1 MPSQNLQLVLSFFHE
16 TGRSQG
22 RFLFAN
28 ILVETN
34 WNFCKFKNNMEGIKR
49 LKVVYGYQDVFN
61 TCLPS
66 DTFSLLRK
74 YSTKNI
80 LIKIAYINAIIYDLK
95 EEKHDRRIFEEV
107 LFGQM
112 SIVRKLVDYL
122 DYKISNGSF
131 FASAHLSELIKD
143 ALNNYNESQQEDLPY
158 PEFALDLFKTILIYN
173 EKYNDKLDAKSN
185 LTSFRDVFALDALQ
199 QYYVRSTTPM
209 IYLLKFAFMCKFLSG
224 DLQLRDATIS
234 FCQDYGM
241 ATPWNIA
248 KFLIGLYTDTDKNN
262 AKFVLKKTAI
272 PTDFLKDWTIGKEY
286 ITQKKR
292 LTLNFDIIPRPLF
305 ESGNEELI
313 ILDFN
318 FFQYT
323 IDQGFFFK
331 IFKKTIEPCGGKL
344 SNLNNFLSFIGKE
357 YFEDYLCKILLQ
369 KIFSHNRQVV
379 YSDDKYQDFLIKTS
393 SDNLLV
399 IEAKMTN
406 VNAKA
411 MENIDFD
418 AFRKEIEDNF
428 LSKKEASGKNKGV
441 YQILHQLKQISDNA
455 NHDELSDILKIKNIK
470 RLNIYPILLT
480 SDTNYNVFG
489 TNAFVNEKCSADFAE
504 IREKYQTVKPVL
516 VLNVNTLIKYFGY
529 FKRNKNNFTDLIKGY
544 FKEID
549 RQKKQ
554 YHSDKDDIYSYLASS
569 ISFDSYLQKRLQ
581 NETIVEFFKPFSE
594 DFSSELSGL
603 DFSLSQSKS

>member
-1 MPSQNLQLVLSFFHE
+1 
-16 TGRSQG
+16 
-22 RFLFAN
+22 
-28 ILVETN
+28 
-34 WNFCKFKNNMEGIKR
+34 MEGIKS
-49 LKVVYGYQDVFN
+49 LKAVYGYQDVFKAS
-61 TCLPS
+61 LPR

-112 SIVRKLVDYL
+112 SIVRKLVDFL

-143 ALNNYNESQQEDLPY
+143 ALNNYNESQKEDFPY

-173 EKYNDKLDAKSN
+173 EKYNDKLDATSN

-199 QYYVRSTTPM
+199 QYYIRSTTPM
-209 IYLLKFAFMCKFLSG
+209 IYLLKFAFMCKFLSS
-224 DLQLRDATIS
+224 DQQLKDATIS

-241 ATPWNIA
+241 ASPWNIA

-272 PTDFLKDWTIGKEY
+272 PIEFLKDWTIGKGY
-286 ITQKKR
+286 MTQKKR
-292 LTLNFDIIPRPLF
+292 LTLNFDVIPRPLF
-305 ESGNEELI
+305 ESGDEELI

-323 IDQGFFFK
+323 VDQGFFFK

-357 YFEDYLCKILLQ
+357 YFEDYLCKTLLL

-379 YSDDKYQDFLIKTS
+379 HSDDKYQDFLIKAS

-418 AFRKEIEDNF
+418 AFKKEITSNF
-428 LSKKEASGKNKGV
+428 LSKKEVIGKNRGV
-441 YQILHQLKQISDNA
+441 YQILHQLKQVSDNA
-455 NHDELSDILKIKNIK
+455 NHKEISEIFKIKNTK
-470 RLNIYPILLT
+470 KLNIYPILLT

-489 TNAFVNEKCSADFAE
+489 TNHFINVQCSADFDE
-504 IREKYQTVKPVL
+504 IRNKFQTIKPVL
-516 VLNVNTLIKYFGY
+516 VLNVNTLITYFSY
-529 FKRNKNNFTDLIKGY
+529 LKANKNSFTDLIKSY
-544 FKEID
+544 FKEIGK
-549 RQKKQ
+549 REKQ
-554 YHSDKDDIYSYLASS
+554 YQSDKNDIYSYLTSS
-569 ISFDSYLQKRLQ
+569 ISFDSYIRKRLQ
-581 NETIVEFFKPFSE
+581 NETIVELFKPFSE
-594 DFSSELSGL
+594 EFATELSGL
-603 DFSLSQSKS
+603 DFSPSQSN

>member
-1 MPSQNLQLVLSFFHE
+1 
-16 TGRSQG
+16 
-22 RFLFAN
+22 
-28 ILVETN
+28 
-34 WNFCKFKNNMEGIKR
+34 MEGIKS

-61 TCLPS
+61 ASLPS

-95 EEKHDRRIFEEV
+95 EEEHDRRIFKEV
-107 LFGQM
+107 LFGEM
-112 SIVRKLVDYL
+112 SIVKKLVDYL
-122 DYKISNGSF
+122 DDKASNGSF

-143 ALNNYNESQQEDLPY
+143 ALNNYNESQHEDLPY

-173 EKYNDKLDAKSN
+173 EKYNDKLDATSN

-199 QYYVRSTTPM
+199 QYYIRATTP
-209 IYLLKFAFMCKFLSG
+209 ITYLLKFAFMCKFLS
-224 DLQLRDATIS
+224 DDVQLRTETIT

-241 ATPWNIA
+241 TSPWNIA

-262 AKFVLKKTAI
+262 AKFVLEKTAI

-286 ITQKKR
+286 ITQKKK
-292 LTLNFDIIPRPLF
+292 LTLNFDVIPRPLF
-305 ESGNEELI
+305 ESSEEELI

-323 IDQGFFFK
+323 LDQGFFFR
-331 IFKKTIEPCGGKL
+331 IFKKTIEPSGSKL
-344 SNLNNFLSFIGKE
+344 SDLNNFLSYIGKK
-357 YFEDYLCKILLQ
+357 YFENYLCKILL
-369 KIFSHNRQVV
+369 KKVFSHKQQIVH
-379 YSDDKYQDFLIKTS
+379 SDNKYQDFLIKTS

-399 IEAKMTN
+399 IETKMTN
-406 VNAKA
+406 VHVKA

-455 NHDELSDILKIKNIK
+455 NHDEVSDIFKIKKIK
-470 RLNIYPILLT
+470 SLNIYPILLT

-489 TNAFVNEKCSADFAE
+489 TNAFVNEKCSADFDE

-529 FKRNKNNFTDLIKGY
+529 LNRDKNNFTNLIKSY

-554 YHSDKDDIYSYLASS
+554 YHSDKNDIYSYLASS
-569 ISFDSYLQKRLQ
+569 ISFDSYLQKKLKD
-581 NETIVEFFKPFSE
+581 ETIGNLFKPFSE
-594 DFSSELSGL
+594 NFATELSGL
-603 DFSLSQSKS
+603 DFSPSGSK

>member
-1 MPSQNLQLVLSFFHE
+1 MIRYEVMEDFSGFLV
-16 TGRSQG
+16 G
-22 RFLFAN
+22 N
-28 ILVETN
+28 ISVAVIR
-34 WNFCKFKNNMEGIKR
+34 NFRKFRNDMEGIKS

-61 TCLPS
+61 ASLPS

-143 ALNNYNESQQEDLPY
+143 ALNNYNESQQEDFPY

-173 EKYNDKLDAKSN
+173 EKYNDKLDATSN

-199 QYYVRSTTPM
+199 QYYIRSTTPM
-209 IYLLKFAFMCKFLSG
+209 IYLLKFAFMCKFLSS
-224 DLQLRDATIS
+224 DQQLKDATIS

-241 ATPWNIA
+241 ASPWNIA

-272 PTDFLKDWTIGKEY
+272 PIEFLKDWTIGKEY
-286 ITQKKR
+286 MTQKKR
-292 LTLNFDIIPRPLF
+292 LTLNFDVIPRPLF
-305 ESGNEELI
+305 ESGDEELI

-323 IDQGFFFK
+323 VDQGFFFK

-357 YFEDYLCKILLQ
+357 YFEDYLCKILLL

-379 YSDDKYQDFLIKTS
+379 HSDDKYQDFLIKVS

-418 AFRKEIEDNF
+418 AFKKEITDNF
-428 LSKKEASGKNKGV
+428 LSKKEVSGKNRGV
-441 YQILHQLKQISDNA
+441 YQILHQLKQVSDKA
-455 NHDELSDILKIKNIK
+455 NHEEISEIFKIKNTK

-489 TNAFVNEKCSADFAE
+489 TNHLINVQCSADFDE
-504 IREKYQTVKPVL
+504 IRNKFQTIKPVL
-516 VLNVNTLIKYFGY
+516 VLNVNTLIMYFSY
-529 FKRNKNNFTDLIKGY
+529 LKANKSSFTDLIKSY
-544 FKEID
+544 FKEVD
-549 RQKKQ
+549 KRKMQ
-554 YHSDKDDIYSYLASS
+554 YQSDKNDIYSYLASS
-569 ISFDSYLQKRLQ
+569 ISFDSYIRKRLQ
-581 NETIVEFFKPFSE
+581 NETIVELFKPFSE
-594 DFSSELSGL
+594 EFATELSGL
-603 DFSLSQSKS
+603 DFSPSQSN